1 MAKYPAKALPD
12 PNGGHIR
19 LYWTVFDSPAWKAL
33 TPQQRFAY
41 IAIQRFLNSSNNGT
55 LHLTLKEAKHA
66 GIKSS
71 ATLAKALRNLVAVGL
86 LSVTREGGCERDGE
100 RLPTLYAVTHLPVY
114 DQPRHMVEARKPTHD
129 WKGVASISHARCLIR
144 QANER
149 AKEGHEKRKTK
160 TALQKLAPT
169 PSAIEAVA
177 RETRS
182 KIKSSPAGAGSKNE
196 ARKVVQIVRK
206 SNYIKGFRD
215 SPDSLD
221 RGQRASKT
229 EDNVLDATPIATFGD
244 FCKSDTPAETLIEL
258 FERLT
263 AATGAGVR
271 GRPLSGMRDLTEA
284 AA

>member
-1 MAKYPAKALPD
+1 MAKYPEKAPPD

-19 LYWTVFDSPAWKAL
+19 LYWTVFESPAWKAL
-33 TPQQRFAY
+33 TPQQRLAY

-114 DQPRHMVEARKPTHD
+114 DQPRHLVDARKPTHD
-129 WKGVASISHARCLIR
+129 WKGVGSISHARGLIR

-149 AKEGHEKRKTK
+149 AKEGHEKKKTK
-160 TALQKLAPT
+160 TALQKVV
-169 PSAIEAVA
+169 PSVIKAVA
-177 RETRS
+177 PETRS
-182 KIKSSPAGAGSKNE
+182 KIKSSPAGASSKNE
-196 ARKVVQIVRK
+196 AREVVQIIRK
-206 SNYIKGFRD
+206 LNYIKDFRG

-229 EDNVLDATPIATFGD
+229 EDNVLDATPIATFD
-244 FCKSDTPAETLIEL
+244 EICKSDPPAETLTEL
-258 FERLT
+258 FDRLT